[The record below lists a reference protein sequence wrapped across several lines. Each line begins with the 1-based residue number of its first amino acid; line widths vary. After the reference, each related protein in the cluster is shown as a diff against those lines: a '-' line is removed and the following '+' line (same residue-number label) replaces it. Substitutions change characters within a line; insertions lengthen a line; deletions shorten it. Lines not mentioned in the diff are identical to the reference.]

1 MSIDFFEGLNK
12 GKIQPLINQINR
24 FEEMSNY
31 QRKAVN
37 ISEVIC
43 AKWHKIKIFKIY
55 FILKHLRIRKLL
67 S

>member
-12 GKIQPLINQINR
+12 GKIQTLRNQINR

-43 AKWHKIKIFKIY
+43 AK
-55 FILKHLRIRKLL
+55 
-67 S
+67 